1 MMCVDMYLTD
11 GNLGSSLRANRRI
24 APSGNGD
31 LNLHHAFQRWVR
43 CGGRRLVAVVD
54 STHAFQRWVR
64 CGGRRLVAVVDSSR
78 AFQRWVRCG
87 DPPSHTR
94 VPEKGTTWGLEQ
106 HERLNSP
113 HHAFTR
119 VRVERPDLTHH
130 ELRTRAGAH
139 RQAERTKRQSCDAET
154 K

>member
-1 MMCVDMYLTD
+1 MMSVDMYLTD
-11 GNLGSSLRANRRI
+11 GNLGASLRANRRI

-64 CGGRRLVAVVDSSR
+64 CG
-78 AFQRWVRCG
+78 

-94 VPEKGTTWGLEQ
+94 VPEMGTTWGLE
-106 HERLNSP
+106 HPDRSLSP
-113 HHAFTR
+113 HHPRTGMRA
-119 VRVERPDLTHH
+119 ERQHLFHH
-130 ELRTRAGAH
+130 EMLVNFTFRESDTTTVTLCATDLADSDMPVMITGGH
-139 RQAERTKRQSCDAET
+139 
-154 K
+154 